1 MALCPLCH
9 FPKHWIFPR
18 EKMANRPSIF
28 VVTILKE
35 IQTLY
40 SDFFFSEEL
49 QSWGQNA
56 SKLNRLEF
64 QKKTVDYILKI

>member
-1 MALCPLCH
+1 MALCH

-18 EKMANRPSIF
+18 EKMAKYFSCDF
-28 VVTILKE
+28 LKE
-35 IQTLY
+35 IQTLC

>member
-1 MALCPLCH
+1 
-9 FPKHWIFPR
+9 
-18 EKMANRPSIF
+18 MANRPSIF

>member
-1 MALCPLCH
+1 MALCH

-18 EKMANRPSIF
+18 EKMAKYFCCDFFKGNTNTVLR
-28 VVTILKE
+28 
-35 IQTLY
+35 
-40 SDFFFSEEL
+40 FFFSEEL

-64 QKKTVDYILKI
+64 QKKKTVDYILKI